1 MLKKEQLFK
10 TIADEWLTFVKNNSK
25 YSTYVKYRTVYNKYM
40 DKRLGLY
47 NMKVITEDY
56 FQTEIIKLFDDEN
69 VSDSLHKSIYCVFNQ
84 IMSYGR
90 RYYHLPY
97 IKLSCKKRK
106 KNIRH
111 IEILNKS
118 EQANL
123 IKQLYADMNSDKLG
137 IVICLSTGLRLGEIC
152 ALRWDDIDLKEKL
165 IHVNRTVQRI
175 AVDGCD
181 TRTRLLESEPKSEFS
196 KREIPISDSL
206 VKLISAYYHNGE
218 YVIRCSG
225 PMEPRTYQNHFHKYL
240 KYAGV
245 EQKNFH
251 ILRHTF
257 ATNCIDNGAD
267 IKCLSEILGHSD
279 VNITLNRYV
288 HPSLETK
295 RKQMDLLFSVYSN
308 YLIK

>member
-1 MLKKEQLFK
+1 
-10 TIADEWLTFVKNNSK
+10 
-25 YSTYVKYRTVYNKYM
+25 M

-56 FQTEIIKLFDDEN
+56 FQPEIIKLFDDEN